1 MNSSPTPP
9 NETYLSGI
17 FHNCRR
23 SPLGGVPLG
32 GVPLGGVPLGGVP
45 LGGVP
50 LGVRPYVKQKISA
63 IIVLRISSGVCRVD
77 GGAFLQQEP
86 HCVYTIGTKKQQHR
100 RSECNCR
107 YLRFPSQS
115 DSKTKRATKTF
126 QPAWDRFH
134 VFRARHRLHV
144 FSHLAPV
151 ACLPA
156 RRVGCTFSRA
166 WHRLHV
172 FPRLAQVTCLT
183 ELAVSFPAHGA
194 ACMFLEMT

>member
-23 SPLGGVPLG
+23 S
-32 GVPLGGVPLGGVP
+32 P

-86 HCVYTIGTKKQQHR
+86 HCVYTIATEKQQHR

-134 VFRARHRLHV
+134 VFRALGTGY
-144 FSHLAPV
+144 P
-151 ACLPA
+151 
-156 RRVGCTFSRA
+156 FSRT
-166 WHRLHV
+166 WLRLHV
-172 FPRLAQVTCLT
+172 FPRVASV
-183 ELAVSFPAHGA
+183 AHFPALGTGYTFSRA
-194 ACMFLEMT
+194 